1 MEASESSSPPTPNKR
16 DSPKSLYLYNMR
28 VLLLFIF
35 IAVISAC
42 NPPERDCERFHT
54 GTFQYTALINGVE
67 ETTVFRRTADLEVSQ
82 FQGKTDS
89 ASVRWINSCEYVVTS
104 LNPESPGEEKPVHMK
119 ILSTTDNSYSFEY
132 KLVGESQASR
142 GTVVKTD

>member
-1 MEASESSSPPTPNKR
+1 
-16 DSPKSLYLYNMR
+16 MR

-119 ILSTTDNSYSFEY
+119 ILATTDNSYTFEY